1 MTDFFANVNLQ
12 GIVIPNLI
20 GNRNASAL
28 RFPPAR
34 EKRAHYWSL

>member
-1 MTDFFANVNLQ
+1 MTDFLVSYRLR

-34 EKRAHYWSL
+34 E

>member
-1 MTDFFANVNLQ
+1 MTDFLGNYKLR

-20 GNRNASAL
+20 GNRNANAL

-34 EKRAHYWSL
+34 E